1 MVSEKGK
8 YVEEDLSSAV
18 QCDQSQ
24 RSSSFTIGEKG
35 EIGSLAF
42 QDGISMELHAII
54 FCFHWIYTDTR
65 QLLE

>member
-1 MVSEKGK
+1 MNAIFLTHSVYDYIEFMVSEKGK

-24 RSSSFTIGEKG
+24 CSSSFTIGEKG

-42 QDGISMELHAII
+42 
-54 FCFHWIYTDTR
+54 
-65 QLLE
+65 